1 MDTRKAVKT
10 YHRNLAIVLAI
21 IVAIFAAIPLVVDKP
36 YIINIFVLTF
46 YMSTLSMAWN
56 ILGGITGQ
64 NSLGLAA
71 YMGLGAY
78 VCCLVVTKTGMNPWV
93 AAVLDMLVV
102 GVVAGVI
109 FFPSLIL
116 RGPYFT
122 LVSIAFAESIRQF
135 IINSEFFGR
144 ASGVGLPFGKDS
156 FAQFRFTSKVPYYYI
171 GFIMMVGVY
180 LIMKKIGRSKLGFAL
195 RTIRED
201 EDAAAAIG
209 ITGQNSLGL
218 AAYMGLGAYVCC
230 LVVTKTGMNPWVAA
244 VLDMLVVG
252 VVAGVIFFP
261 SLILRGPYFT
271 LVSIAFAESI
281 RQFIIN
287 SEFFGRASGVGLP
300 FGKDSFAQFRFTSK
314 VPYYYIGF
322 IMMVGVYLI
331 MKKIGR
337 SKLGFALRT
346 IREDEDAAA
355 AIGINPTKYKV
366 IAVVISA
373 IIAGLVGFFYVSY
386 IRYIDPDIMIQ
397 SKSTEIVL
405 PAVVG
410 GAAYIEGPL
419 IGGLIM
425 IPLSELLRANFAA
438 ILPGINMLMYAI
450 VLIVV
455 IRFRPSG
462 ILGWYMNSKVKTFI
476 DEKILKKPSLDV
488 LEEYELMADKG
499 GK

>member
-1 MDTRKAVKT
+1 MEVFLQALVNGILLGGFYSLMGMGQNIIFGVMNIVNFCHGEMLMVGMYIT
-10 YHRNLAIVLAI
+10 YVLYTYFGVDPYVALP
-21 IVAIFAAIPLVVDKP
+21 IVA
-36 YIINIFVLTF
+36 VLMF
-46 YMSTLSMAWN
+46 
-56 ILGGITGQ
+56 
-64 NSLGLAA
+64 
-71 YMGLGAY
+71 GLGALIQSTLITPSLRTKSFTNLLFLT
-78 VCCLVVTKTGMNPWV
+78 VGLGLLLTNGALVIFGSTYYKIITPYSQTYIPLGPVTIALPRLVSFLILIVVAIALFAFLKYSTTGKQIRAVSQNPIG
-93 AAVLDMLVV
+93 AEVV
-102 GVVAGVI
+102 G
-109 FFPSLIL
+109 
-116 RGPYFT
+116 
-122 LVSIAFAESIRQF
+122 
-135 IINSEFFGR
+135 IN
-144 ASGVGLPFGKDS
+144 V
-156 FAQFRFTSKVPYYYI
+156 
-171 GFIMMVGVY
+171 
-180 LIMKKIGRSKLGFAL
+180 KKIYIL
-195 RTIRED
+195 T
-201 EDAAAAIG
+201 
-209 ITGQNSLGL
+209 
-218 AAYMGLGAYVCC
+218 YGLG
-230 LVVTKTGMNPWVAA
+230 VA
-244 VLDMLVVG
+244 L
-252 VVAGVIFFP
+252 AGVIFFP

>member
-21 IVAIFAAIPLVVDKP
+21 IAAIFAAIPLVVDKP

-93 AAVLDMLVV
+93 
-102 GVVAGVI
+102 
-109 FFPSLIL
+109 
-116 RGPYFT
+116 
-122 LVSIAFAESIRQF
+122 
-135 IINSEFFGR
+135 
-144 ASGVGLPFGKDS
+144 
-156 FAQFRFTSKVPYYYI
+156 
-171 GFIMMVGVY
+171 
-180 LIMKKIGRSKLGFAL
+180 
-195 RTIRED
+195 
-201 EDAAAAIG
+201 
-209 ITGQNSLGL
+209 

>member
-10 YHRNLAIVLAI
+10 YHRNLAIVLAV

-180 LIMKKIGRSKLGFAL
+180 LIMKKIGRSSWAL
-195 RTIRED
+195 RCAPSARMRTQPPLSASTPPSTR
-201 EDAAAAIG
+201 
-209 ITGQNSLGL
+209 SLPL
-218 AAYMGLGAYVCC
+218 SFRL
-230 LVVTKTGMNPWVAA
+230 
-244 VLDMLVVG
+244 
-252 VVAGVIFFP
+252 
-261 SLILRGPYFT
+261 SLP
-271 LVSIAFAESI
+271 VWS
-281 RQFIIN
+281 
-287 SEFFGRASGVGLP
+287 AS
-300 FGKDSFAQFRFTSK
+300 FTS
-314 VPYYYIGF
+314 
-322 IMMVGVYLI
+322 
-331 MKKIGR
+331 
-337 SKLGFALRT
+337 AT
-346 IREDEDAAA
+346 
-355 AIGINPTKYKV
+355 
-366 IAVVISA
+366 SA
-373 IIAGLVGFFYVSY
+373 T
-386 IRYIDPDIMIQ
+386 
-397 SKSTEIVL
+397 ST
-405 PAVVG
+405 P
-410 GAAYIEGPL
+410 
-419 IGGLIM
+419 
-425 IPLSELLRANFAA
+425 
-438 ILPGINMLMYAI
+438 IL
-450 VLIVV
+450 
-455 IRFRPSG
+455 
-462 ILGWYMNSKVKTFI
+462 
-476 DEKILKKPSLDV
+476 
-488 LEEYELMADKG
+488 
-499 GK
+499 

>member
-180 LIMKKIGRSKLGFAL
+180 LIMKRSATPSWAL
-195 RTIRED
+195 RCAPSVRMRTQPPPSASTPPSTR
-201 EDAAAAIG
+201 
-209 ITGQNSLGL
+209 SL
-218 AAYMGLGAYVCC
+218 
-230 LVVTKTGMNPWVAA
+230 
-244 VLDMLVVG
+244 
-252 VVAGVIFFP
+252 
-261 SLILRGPYFT
+261 
-271 LVSIAFAESI
+271 
-281 RQFIIN
+281 
-287 SEFFGRASGVGLP
+287 
-300 FGKDSFAQFRFTSK
+300 
-314 VPYYYIGF
+314 
-322 IMMVGVYLI
+322 
-331 MKKIGR
+331 
-337 SKLGFALRT
+337 
-346 IREDEDAAA
+346 
-355 AIGINPTKYKV
+355 
-366 IAVVISA
+366 
-373 IIAGLVGFFYVSY
+373 
-386 IRYIDPDIMIQ
+386 
-397 SKSTEIVL
+397 
-405 PAVVG
+405 
-410 GAAYIEGPL
+410 
-419 IGGLIM
+419 
-425 IPLSELLRANFAA
+425 PLSFRLS
-438 ILPGINMLMYAI
+438 LPVWSASSTSATSATSTPML
-450 VLIVV
+450 
-455 IRFRPSG
+455 
-462 ILGWYMNSKVKTFI
+462 
-476 DEKILKKPSLDV
+476 
-488 LEEYELMADKG
+488 
-499 GK
+499 

>member
-1 MDTRKAVKT
+1 MQPERGIEGTRPPAGGKKEPSGLFFSAPGCGSQHPRVPWAA
-10 YHRNLAIVLAI
+10 LASCW
-21 IVAIFAAIPLVVDKP
+21 PLPQQLLPASATGRGRRCCRSHPVG
-36 YIINIFVLTF
+36 
-46 YMSTLSMAWN
+46 MST
-56 ILGGITGQ
+56 
-64 NSLGLAA
+64 
-71 YMGLGAY
+71 
-78 VCCLVVTKTGMNPWV
+78 VV
-93 AAVLDMLVV
+93 
-102 GVVAGVI
+102 
-109 FFPSLIL
+109 
-116 RGPYFT
+116 
-122 LVSIAFAESIRQF
+122 
-135 IINSEFFGR
+135 
-144 ASGVGLPFGKDS
+144 
-156 FAQFRFTSKVPYYYI
+156 
-171 GFIMMVGVY
+171 
-180 LIMKKIGRSKLGFAL
+180 
-195 RTIRED
+195 
-201 EDAAAAIG
+201 AAAALRKGVFNLTRTG
-209 ITGQNSLGL
+209 IVAELTAASEQRLPPVGGRCRIATKRGVQGSEAGAVVSGMRTPLQGVKHTLG
-218 AAYMGLGAYVCC
+218 
-230 LVVTKTGMNPWVAA
+230 
-244 VLDMLVVG
+244 
-252 VVAGVIFFP
+252 
-261 SLILRGPYFT
+261 
-271 LVSIAFAESI
+271 
-281 RQFIIN
+281 
-287 SEFFGRASGVGLP
+287 
-300 FGKDSFAQFRFTSK
+300 
-314 VPYYYIGF
+314 
-322 IMMVGVYLI
+322 
-331 MKKIGR
+331 
-337 SKLGFALRT
+337 T